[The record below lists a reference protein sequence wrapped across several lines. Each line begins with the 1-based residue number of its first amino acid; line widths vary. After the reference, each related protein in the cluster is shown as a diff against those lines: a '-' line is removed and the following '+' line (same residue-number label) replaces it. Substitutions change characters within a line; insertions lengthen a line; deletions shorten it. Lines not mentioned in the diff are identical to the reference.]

1 VEMAKETGSLG
12 SDKVSAWAGHWVL
25 GRTLAS
31 VPLKPRPWIEYNYA
45 TGDANAKDGIRG
57 TFDQLY
63 PTAHDK
69 YGLADQVGW
78 KNIRDLR
85 LGVETKPRKNWTATL
100 EYNDWYLANAHDAL
114 YNTSSTAIARS
125 ANGTAGT
132 HAGQELDLT
141 ATWSVFSSL
150 QTGAGFGHI
159 FPGEFLR
166 KTTPGNA
173 YTFPYVML
181 NYRF

>member
-1 VEMAKETGSLG
+1 
-12 SDKVSAWAGHWVL
+12 
-25 GRTLAS
+25 
-31 VPLKPRPWIEYNYA
+31 LKPRPWIEFNYA

-78 KNIRDLR
+78 KNIKDLHM
-85 LGVETKPRKNWTATL
+85 GVETKPRKNWTATL
-100 EYNDWYLANAHDAL
+100 EYNDWYLADPHDAL

-125 ANGTAGT
+125 TTGTAGT
-132 HAGQELDLT
+132 HVGQELDLT
-141 ATWSVFSSL
+141 ATWIVFSAL
-150 QTGAGFGHI
+150 QTGAGIGHL

-166 KTTPGNA
+166 KTTPGYS
-173 YTFPYVML
+173 YTYPYVML
-181 NYRF
+181 TYRF